1 MNLKQLF
8 ENAALD
14 SFGLLDRRE
23 VELFEQALAKAAP
36 SVRASIASLQDRLL
50 RIDLPEGLI
59 DGQGAEQPPSDLRD
73 RVLSTV
79 GAEIAAAAVSFT
91 TADPAASMMIR
102 AKGVSP
108 WWRATAVGSIAA
120 ALVLGITTV
129 MLRSAFNDVDAA
141 VKASDMMRL
150 VASYGDSF
158 ETALLDPATRFV
170 QFDRSAKADAP
181 AVAGV
186 RPPAAILLMS
196 GKGEG
201 HLVARDLSSGVS
213 KFVLVAIDESGQSST
228 IATIS
233 GPRVALKIPAA
244 AMTSSTRL
252 AIVPAGLDAGDAILR
267 SGGTAISGLD
277 LAERFAMLLPVMNT
291 DSHH

>member
-36 SVRASIASLQDRLL
+36 SVRGSIASMQDRLL

-59 DGQGAEQPPSDLRD
+59 DGQGTSQPPADLRD
-73 RVLSTV
+73 RVLSTL
-79 GAEIAAAAVSFT
+79 GAEIAAAAVSVT
-91 TADPAASMMIR
+91 SGDTSASMMLR
-102 AKGVSP
+102 SKGVSP

-129 MLRSAFNDVDAA
+129 MLRASFNDVDAA
-141 VKASDMMRL
+141 IKASDMMRL

-158 ETALLDPATRFV
+158 ETAMLDPATRFV

-181 AVAGV
+181 AVAGI
-186 RPPAAILLMS
+186 RPPAAVLLMS

-201 HLVARDLSSGVS
+201 HLVARDLSSGLA
-213 KFVLVAIDESGQSST
+213 KFVLVSIDESGQCST
-228 IATIS
+228 IAAIS

-244 AMTSSTRL
+244 AMTNSTRL
-252 AIVPAGLDAGDAILR
+252 AIVPAGMEAGDAILR
-267 SGGTAISGLD
+267 SSGTALSGVGM
-277 LAERFAMLLPVMNT
+277 AERFAMLGSVLGDDT
-291 DSHH
+291 RH